1 MKKALFILLIL
12 LAFNITPS
20 KAAIYESAEMS
31 LVDKASRERKKR
43 SRKFKK
49 ERKKA
54 QKRFNKTCP
63 AFRGYPKRKR

>member
-1 MKKALFILLIL
+1 ML

-20 KAAIYESAEMS
+20 KAATYESAEMS

-43 SRKFKK
+43 NRKFKK

-63 AFRGYPKRKR
+63 TFRGYPKRKR